1 MAQSNGPDTTIQVEV
16 IRQLAESVRQQTD
29 ILTQLQ
35 LQFANMAERLARIEA
50 NQLHE
55 EVDRLRDDLRGQK
68 SRIDALMQDKDRR
81 DGALGAAD
89 WLQKSVPWAI
99 IAGAI
104 GAVTAWIKAH

>member
-1 MAQSNGPDTTIQVEV
+1 MAQPNGPDTTAQIEL
-16 IRQLAESVRQQTD
+16 IHQLAESVRQQTE

-50 NQLHE
+50 NQLHV
-55 EVDRLRDDLRGQK
+55 EVDRVREDLKAQK
-68 SRIDALMQDKDRR
+68 ARIDALMRDKDRR

-99 IAGAI
+99 VAGAI
-104 GAVTAWIKAH
+104 GAVAAWFKAQ